1 MTTYPAIIP
10 SSRNFTPGQYPHTP
24 FQALSGKQGQVRHSS
39 VMISSTVQLRY
50 SVLDEPEMIEILDHY
65 NAVKGGLI
73 PFALPTIVWSGNENV
88 NDFTLPGDAWR
99 YASPPEVEE
108 IFCGGYVVQVALES
122 VPGEGVGL
130 LGADFIIGVTLI
142 PGVAAAASGK
152 TFIIGVSLEIGV
164 GRAPGATETIDVTL
178 TPGTATGG
186 IAVIGPPVVAE
197 VRVSLIP
204 GLAFAGLSRVFT
216 INTSLVPGGAYSS
229 SDPDF
234 DKVEFLLHGWDGY
247 VDSSANQLAVTTGAA
262 ITTTTDARFGGEAI
276 LFSQVANSWMEVPEV
291 SITGDCTI
299 DAWFKLTV
307 QPTDT
312 SVGTPFQVLLGGSY
326 GTRVEF
332 GTSSGNIFVNMRYQ
346 QGGFASLAAGGGAIL
361 LNKYHHLRIT
371 HTAGVNRIFID
382 GALLASTSFN
392 ASTFNFR
399 FDLIGVNDKAETL
412 ARGYYSGPLQGLR
425 ITSASRSTAAFALPT
440 QSWPDTTNRLQG
452 GVAGAE
458 RTITVTLTPGA
469 ASSP

>member
-1 MTTYPAIIP
+1 M
-10 SSRNFTPGQYPHTP
+10 
-24 FQALSGKQGQVRHSS
+24 
-39 VMISSTVQLRY
+39 
-50 SVLDEPEMIEILDHY
+50 
-65 NAVKGGLI
+65 GL
-73 PFALPTIVWSGNENV
+73 W
-88 NDFTLPGDAWR
+88 
-99 YASPPEVEE
+99 
-108 IFCGGYVVQVALES
+108 C
-122 VPGEGVGL
+122 
-130 LGADFIIGVTLI
+130 
-142 PGVAAAASGK
+142 
-152 TFIIGVSLEIGV
+152 
-164 GRAPGATETIDVTL
+164 
-178 TPGTATGG
+178 
-186 IAVIGPPVVAE
+186 
-197 VRVSLIP
+197 
-204 GLAFAGLSRVFT
+204 
-216 INTSLVPGGAYSS
+216 AYSS

-276 LFSQVANSWMEVPEV
+276 LFSQAANSWMEVPEV

-307 QPTDT
+307 QPPDV
-312 SVGTPFQVLLGGSY
+312 SAGTTRQILLGG
-326 GTRVEF
+326 TTQRRLAF
-332 GTSSGNIFVNMRYQ
+332 ATSSGNIIVTIRYD
-346 QGGFASLAAGGGAIL
+346 QGGVGDFQAGGGAIL

-382 GALLASTSFN
+382 GALLASTNFN

-440 QSWPDTTNRLQG
+440 QSWPDITNRLQG

>member
-1 MTTYPAIIP
+1 LTTYPAIIP

-73 PFALPTIVWSGNENV
+73 PFALPAIVWSGNENA
-88 NDFTLPGDAWR
+88 NEFTLPGDAWR

-108 IFCGGYVVQVALES
+108 VFCGDYVVQVELES

-130 LGADFIIGVTLI
+130 LGADFIIGVTLL

-197 VRVSLIP
+197 VRVSLIS

-216 INTSLVPGGAYSS
+216 INTSLFVDPPIKSQITYSQSTVWTDSAPASNAIMTDGSFSNSGAATFNANPAWVKMDLGNIYDVFEIVVGTATNAIPGGWNKSWTENKNIQYSTDDANWTTAFS
-229 SDPDF
+229 TGTFPANGIYTFGANFTARYIRIATTSNDY
-234 DKVEFLLHGWDGY
+234 VAISEFY
-247 VDSSANQLAVTTGAA
+247 
-262 ITTTTDARFGGEAI
+262 AR
-276 LFSQVANSWMEVPEV
+276 V
-291 SITGDCTI
+291 
-299 DAWFKLTV
+299 
-307 QPTDT
+307 
-312 SVGTPFQVLLGGSY
+312 LGG
-326 GTRVEF
+326 TANA
-332 GTSSGNIFVNMRYQ
+332 T
-346 QGGFASLAAGGGAIL
+346 GGA
-361 LNKYHHLRIT
+361 N
-371 HTAGVNRIFID
+371 AP
-382 GALLASTSFN
+382 GATK
-392 ASTFNFR
+392 T
-399 FDLIGVNDKAETL
+399 V
-412 ARGYYSGPLQGLR
+412 
-425 ITSASRSTAAFALPT
+425 
-440 QSWPDTTNRLQG
+440 
-452 GVAGAE
+452 
-458 RTITVTLTPGA
+458 TVTLTPGA

>member
-73 PFALPTIVWSGNENV
+73 PFALPAIVWSGNENA
-88 NDFTLPGDAWR
+88 NEFTLPGDAWR
-99 YASPPEVEE
+99 YASPPEVEDV
-108 IFCGGYVVQVALES
+108 FCGGYVVQVALES

-142 PGVAAAASGK
+142 PGAAAAASGK

-178 TPGTATGG
+178 TPGTAPGG

-216 INTSLVPGGAYSS
+216 INTSLVTGVSLSRSAITYSQSSVWPGSTPANNAIMTDGSFTNDGSATDGGSSVWIKMDLGASFEIYEVVVGTATNNIPGGWDKSYTENRDVQYST
-229 SDPDF
+229 DDTN
-234 DKVEFLLHGWDGY
+234 W
-247 VDSSANQLAVTTGAA
+247 TTA
-262 ITTTTDARFGGEAI
+262 F
-276 LFSQVANSWMEVPEV
+276 N
-291 SITGDCTI
+291 TG
-299 DAWFKLTV
+299 
-307 QPTDT
+307 
-312 SVGTPFQVLLGGSY
+312 S
-326 GTRVEF
+326 
-332 GTSSGNIFVNMRYQ
+332 
-346 QGGFASLAAGGGAIL
+346 FASNGIYTFAVNFIARYIRILNSTTSQLGVYVAASEFYANALLNPPATGGA
-361 LNKYHHLRIT
+361 N
-371 HTAGVNRIFID
+371 AP
-382 GALLASTSFN
+382 GAT
-392 ASTFNFR
+392 
-399 FDLIGVNDKAETL
+399 K
-412 ARGYYSGPLQGLR
+412 
-425 ITSASRSTAAFALPT
+425 
-440 QSWPDTTNRLQG
+440 
-452 GVAGAE
+452 
-458 RTITVTLTPGA
+458 TITVTLTPGA

>member
-73 PFALPTIVWSGNENV
+73 PFALPAIVWSGNENA
-88 NDFTLPGDAWR
+88 NEFTLPGDAWR

-108 IFCGGYVVQVALES
+108 VFCGGYVVQVALES

-130 LGADFIIGVTLI
+130 LGADFIIGVTLL
-142 PGVAAAASGK
+142 PGAAAAASGK

-307 QPTDT
+307 QPPDV
-312 SVGTPFQVLLGGSY
+312 SAGTTRQILLGG
-326 GTRVEF
+326 TTQRRLAF
-332 GTSSGNIFVNMRYQ
+332 ATSSGNIIVTIRYD
-346 QGGFASLAAGGGAIL
+346 QGGVGDFQAGGGAIL

-382 GALLASTSFN
+382 GALLASTSFS
-392 ASTFNFR
+392 ASAFNFA
-399 FDLIGVNDKAETL
+399 FSLIGTDDKTAATN
-412 ARGYYSGPLQGLR
+412 ARYAGPLQGLR

-440 QSWPDTTNRLQG
+440 QSWPDITNRLQG

-458 RTITVTLTPGA
+458 RTVTVTLTPGA